1 MTSQDKTPKQSLS
14 EKYAEKLA
22 ELKQDYCKKLPSK
35 IAQIEQLW
43 QKLRYFNWS
52 DEAFQ
57 TLHLLAHTLHGS
69 GKTFGFDELSE
80 HAKNLEHYLKN
91 KIQSAKQLDETEY
104 QEISDLIQ
112 ALANALQNPDETS
125 EASETPPKPKSLDQQ
140 SIASHAQYVIYLVDD
155 DVHTAEYLAQQ
166 LINGG
171 FQVVIYH
178 SIKELYKALESNTPD
193 VVLMDIIF
201 PEGSLAGIEAVDK
214 IRQTVGKRI
223 PILFMSARSDVTARL
238 QALRAGG
245 DGYFSKPIDIE
256 PLIHKLEEIMLSR
269 STDVERIL
277 LVEDDEDLAKHYQLV
292 LQNAGKEVRIVT
304 KPMSTIQELEEFL
317 PNLVLM
323 DINMPG
329 VSGLDLATLIN
340 QEGRFIGLPIIF
352 ISAANAAEIKARA
365 LSIGG
370 DEFLSKPVADQELIE
385 AVNRG
390 LLKSRRMKRTIK
402 QVSRKDP
409 LSGLIHRKSFL
420 ADLEQAI
427 AKSDTEQSSAAL
439 IYITIESFDAI
450 RAQIGLAELDPLA
463 SVLAQRILQPIS
475 NNAKASQ
482 LAESVYVVLAES
494 SDQIDVPKLAEA
506 IMQSITQTSV
516 SLDPHKIDIQCG
528 IGFSYLSNELTDV
541 TALLADAEHAAA
553 KATKKGVNQIQQSE
567 RSDSKESADYDKK
580 LFDDK
585 VKRAINEKSL
595 RLVFQPIL
603 NVEDDEFEFYEVLC
617 RLIDENNKVLLPE
630 QFVPVVEQLNL
641 HEEIDRWTVN
651 QSVIRIN
658 ENIRTRTQTNF
669 LIQISTDTIAKPS
682 FVPWLSNCL
691 SSSKTRGERQ
701 FLFEM
706 SEAKIVTRVKEVA
719 KFSSAL
725 KELNCGFV
733 INDFGST
740 DSSINLLDQLNID
753 YVKLS
758 GLKISQLEENDNTK
772 KELKLLIKSI
782 QAKGIKIIAGSVE
795 NPLTMAL
802 LWDWGVRFFQ
812 GQYIEEPHESLEFDF
827 SRAVEHRPF

>member
-1 MTSQDKTPKQSLS
+1 MTNHDKTPKQSPAQ
-14 EKYAEKLA
+14 KYAERLA

-35 IAQIEQLW
+35 IVQIEQLW

-69 GKTFGFDELSE
+69 GKTFGFKELSE
-80 HAKNLEHYLKN
+80 HARNLERYLKN
-91 KIQSAKQLDETEY
+91 KIQSAKQPDETEY

-112 ALANALQNPDETS
+112 ALGNAIHNPDEAT
-125 EASETPPKPKSLDQQ
+125 EAPPMLNSLNQQ
-140 SIASHAQYVIYLVDD
+140 SIASHSQYLIYLVDD

-171 FQVVIYH
+171 FQVVTYH
-178 SIKELYKALESNTPD
+178 SIKELYKALENNTPD

-201 PEGSLAGIEAVDK
+201 PEGSLAGIEAVDY

-245 DGYFSKPIDIE
+245 DAYFSKPINIE
-256 PLIHKLEEIMLSR
+256 PLIHKLEEIMLSH
-269 STDVERIL
+269 STDVDRIL

-292 LQNAGKEVRIVT
+292 LQNAGKDVRVVT
-304 KPMSTIQELEEFL
+304 KPMNTIQELEVFL

-329 VSGLDLATLIN
+329 VSGLDLAALIN

-352 ISAANAAEIKARA
+352 ISAANAPEIRARA

-370 DEFLSKPVADQELIE
+370 DEFLSKPVTDQELIE
-385 AVNRG
+385 VVNRG
-390 LLKSRRMKRTIK
+390 LHKSRRMKRTIK

-427 AKSDTEQSSAAL
+427 AKSETEKSTSAL
-439 IYITIESFDAI
+439 IYIIIESFDAI

-463 SVLAQRILQPIS
+463 SVIAQRILQPIG

-482 LAESVYVVLAES
+482 LAESVYVVLTKS
-494 SDQIDVPKLAEA
+494 SDQVDIPQLAEA
-506 IMQSITQTSV
+506 IIQSITQASV
-516 SLDPHKIDIQCG
+516 TLDQHTIDIQCG
-528 IGFSYLSNELTDV
+528 IGFSYLNKELTDV
-541 TALLADAEHAAA
+541 TALLADAEQAAV
-553 KATKKGVNQIQQSE
+553 KASKKGVNQIQQSE
-567 RSDSKESADYDKK
+567 RADSKESSDYDKK

-585 VKRAINEKSL
+585 VKLAISKKSL

-603 NVEDDEFEFYEVLC
+603 NVEDDGFEFYEVLC
-617 RLIDENNKVLLPE
+617 RLIDESNKVILPE
-630 QFVPVVEQLNL
+630 QFTPVVDQLNL
-641 HEEIDRWTVN
+641 HEEIDRWTIN
-651 QSVIRIN
+651 QSLKRIN

-669 LIQISTDTIAKPS
+669 LIQISANTITKPS
-682 FVPWLSNCL
+682 FVPWLSNSL

-706 SEAKIVTRVKEVA
+706 SESKIVTRIKEVA
-719 KFSSAL
+719 KFSKAL
-725 KELNCGFV
+725 KELSCGFV

-740 DSSINLLDQLNID
+740 DNSINLLDQLNID

-758 GLKISQLEENDNTK
+758 GLKIRQLETNDNTK
-772 KELKLLIKSI
+772 KELKCLIKSI
-782 QAKGIKIIAGSVE
+782 QAKDIKIIAGSVE

-812 GQYIEEPHESLEFDF
+812 GQYIEKPHESLEFDF
-827 SRAVEHRPF
+827 SRAVEHQPF